1 MNEHSFIIVTEMPSR
16 EERKKRLTSQRQEQI
31 LEAALLVFSRRGFD
45 GATVPDIARE
55 AGIAVG
61 TIYNYYPSKRDL
73 FVAAIA
79 KCIIEPFTKVIRH
92 MSMEGDASYI
102 STIMENRLN
111 VGLENIGHFLPLLSE
126 IQRDPELRQRY
137 TEQVIQPIM
146 AIMGKYYASRVEEG
160 AFRDINPSIIT
171 RAIGGMVVGFML
183 LYSIEGEKSP
193 IHDIDR
199 KKLANE
205 LTELVLK
212 GLQRK

>member
-1 MNEHSFIIVTEMPSR
+1 MPSR
-16 EERKKRLTSQRQEQI
+16 EDRIKQITKQRQEQI
-31 LEAALLVFSRRGFD
+31 LDAALLVFSRRGFD
-45 GATVPDIARE
+45 GATIPDIAKE

-92 MSMEGDASYI
+92 MAMEGDTSYI
-102 STIMENRLN
+102 SAIMEDRLKL
-111 VGLENIGHFLPLLSE
+111 GLENIGHFLPLLSE

-137 TEQVIQPIM
+137 TEQILQPIM
-146 AIMGKYYASRVEEG
+146 AIMEKYYASRVEEG

-193 IHDIDR
+193 IHGIDR

-205 LTELVLK
+205 LAELVLK